1 MVVCS
6 CLFIGCLM
14 NISKKI
20 IMATVV
26 LSVIGII
33 SAGALVGWKASS
45 IASEALEKKAFEQL
59 VAIREI
65 QKTQIEN
72 YFLSIKN
79 EIIILSNNRMI
90 INLMTE
96 LKEPF
101 FNFENQSTMEN
112 SEQLKS
118 YYQDQ
123 FDQEYK
129 NRNPAS
135 TTSSIEKY
143 QQLNQNSKSIQH
155 AYISGNINSLGN
167 KDKLMSADDGSKYS
181 EIHKLYHPSLSQYLN
196 ALGFYDI
203 FLVEPESGFIIYSV
217 FKELD
222 YATSLLHGPYQNTGL
237 SQAFNAANNSTQ
249 RDSSFLIDFKPY
261 FPSYDAAAAFIS
273 SPIFS
278 DTGEKLGVLIF
289 QMPIDKINDLMTY
302 EQQWKKVGL
311 GSSGETYL
319 IGDDQLLRSQSRF
332 LIEDTESYA
341 QALKRVGVDRKLI
354 DKITAGGSA
363 IGLQKVDSES
373 AIAAISGKTA
383 IKKILDYRNVEVLSA
398 FSPLTIPGVKWA
410 ILSEIDVAEA
420 MQDKYKMLNSIW
432 LFMSLIILILLPL
445 AIVSGYFVG
454 KGISNPIKGFIEQVN
469 KITGNRD
476 LTARVIYSG
485 KDELHSLAN
494 SFNHLID
501 EVQEILHCVEN
512 LSATILSST
521 EKMLVNMDGTTEQT
535 LRQSENADSVAVAT
549 NELLAT
555 IQEVAR
561 NASDAA
567 LTVTKTKTKCLDSN
581 QSAESLSQG
590 MDGLNQQMSAASHSI
605 ENLAAESQSI
615 ASVLDVIQ
623 SIAEQ
628 TNLLALNAAIEA
640 ARAGE
645 QGRGFAVVAD
655 EVRTLAS
662 RTQNSTEDIRVK
674 IHSLQNE
681 TAATV
686 QLVSSSSKMSNT
698 SILSC
703 EENRRVLTE
712 VIELVELLS
721 SMNIQIATAAEQ
733 QSTVVDEINRNI
745 CEIAST
751 SHNITEKAVLSKGD
765 VKRLVV
771 LVKNLEIKMSE
782 FKVS

>member
-1 MVVCS
+1 
-6 CLFIGCLM
+6 M
-14 NISKKI
+14 NISLKI
-20 IMATVV
+20 IMASVV
-26 LSVIGII
+26 LSGIGII
-33 SAGALVGWKASS
+33 SAGSLVGWKASS
-45 IASEALEKKAFEQL
+45 IASEALEKRAFEQL

-79 EIIILSNNRMI
+79 EIVTLSNNRMI

-101 FNFENQSTMEN
+101 FEFENQSTMQN
-112 SEQLKS
+112 NDQLES

-143 QQLNQNSKSIQH
+143 RQLNQNSKSIQH

-167 KDKLMSADDGSKYS
+167 KDKLTSADDGSKYS

-196 ALGFYDI
+196 AFGFYDI

-222 YATSLLHGPYQNTGL
+222 YATSLLHGPYKNTGL
-237 SQAFNAANNSTQ
+237 SQAFNSANKSSQ
-249 RDSSFLIDFKPY
+249 RDTSFLIDFKPY

-278 DTGEKLGVLIF
+278 DAGEKLGVLIF

-319 IGDDQLLRSQSRF
+319 IGDDLLLRSQSRF
-332 LIEDTESYA
+332 LIEDKKSYA
-341 QALKRVGVDRKLI
+341 QALKGAGVERNLI

-363 IGLQKVDSES
+363 IGLQKVDSEG
-373 AIAAISGKTA
+373 AIAAISGQTA
-383 IKKILDYRNVEVLSA
+383 IKKILDYRNIEVLSA
-398 FSPLTIPGVKWA
+398 FSPLKIPGVNWA
-410 ILSEIDVAEA
+410 ILSEVDVAEA
-420 MQDKYKMLNSIW
+420 MQDKENMLNSIW
-432 LFMSLIILILLPL
+432 LFMSLTILILLPL

-469 KITGNRD
+469 KITGDRD
-476 LTARVIYSG
+476 LTARVAYSG
-485 KDELHSLAN
+485 NDELRFLAN

-501 EVQEILHCVEN
+501 EVQEILQCVEN
-512 LSATILSST
+512 LSATLLSST
-521 EKMLVNMDGTTEQT
+521 EKMLVNMDDTTEQT
-535 LRQSENADSVAVAT
+535 SRQSENADSVAVAT

-567 LTVTKTKTKCLDSN
+567 LTVTKTKDKCLDSN
-581 QSAESLSQG
+581 HSAESLSQG
-590 MDGLNQQMSAASHSI
+590 MDGLNQQMSSASHSI
-605 ENLAAESQSI
+605 ENLAAESHSI

-674 IHSLQNE
+674 INSLQNE
-681 TAATV
+681 TAETV
-686 QLVSSSSKMSNT
+686 KLVSSSSKMSNT

-703 EENRRVLTE
+703 EENRKLLTE

-721 SMNIQIATAAEQ
+721 DMNIQIATAAEQ
-733 QSTVVDEINRNI
+733 QSSVVDEINRNI
-745 CEIAST
+745 NEIAST
-751 SHNITEKAVLSKGD
+751 SHNITEKADLSKGD
-765 VKRLVV
+765 VKGLVV
-771 LVKNLEIKMSE
+771 LVKNLKVKMNE
-782 FKVS
+782 FKV